1 MTFIPLIAAI
11 AFAASPAPVGVQADP
26 AAHAEHQQH
35 QAQQPPTTRT
45 QLPTEA
51 SSKPGMAEMRGKMSA
66 DCHCCCCEAMMGKH
80 DASKEAPASAEEHE
94 HEKR

>member
-1 MTFIPLIAAI
+1 MTFIPIVAAI
-11 AFAASPAPVGVQADP
+11 AFAASPAPVIAQADP

-35 QAQQPPTTRT
+35 QAQQPQTTKA

-51 SSKPGMAEMRGKMSA
+51 SSKPGMAEMHGKMGA

-80 DASKEAPASAEEHE
+80 DAKEAPASAEEHE